1 MASPKLPHVSELN
14 KITDSTFDFSKAEWD
29 CRLVEGQYQLQVTC
43 GKYATIDAIHASV
56 WTILS
61 PAGKRIV
68 LEATITAMALNL
80 VANWRKSN
88 E

>member
-1 MASPKLPHVSELN
+1 MASPKLPHVSEFN
-14 KITDSTFDFSKAEWD
+14 HVTDSTFDFSEAEWSCHLID
-29 CRLVEGQYQLQVTC
+29 GQYQIRLFADV
-43 GKYATIDAIHASV
+43 YYVIDYIPENV

-61 PAGKRIV
+61 PAGKRLV

>member
-14 KITDSTFDFSKAEWD
+14 KITNSTFDFSEAEWS
-29 CRLVEGQYQLQVTC
+29 CQLIGGRYQLRLFAGVY
-43 GKYATIDAIHASV
+43 YAIDYIPESV
-56 WTILS
+56 WIILS
-61 PAGKRIV
+61 PAGKRLI
-68 LEATITAMALNL
+68 LEATITTMALNL